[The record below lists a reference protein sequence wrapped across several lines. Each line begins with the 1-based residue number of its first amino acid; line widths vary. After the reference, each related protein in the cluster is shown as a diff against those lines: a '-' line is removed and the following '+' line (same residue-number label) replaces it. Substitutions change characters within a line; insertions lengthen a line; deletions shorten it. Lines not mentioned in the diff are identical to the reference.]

1 MLVGPD
7 PAIEHEGPYTAQR
20 LFRMQAVAGRQ
31 GGGAYF
37 RHQIRP
43 ISTSLTKS

>member
-1 MLVGPD
+1 LG
-7 PAIEHEGPYTAQR
+7 EGCSGHGEAYTAER
-20 LFRMQAVAGRQ
+20 LVRMQAVAGGQ